1 MPVLGV
7 IPARLGSTRLARKPL
22 QLLGGVPLILRVWE
36 RVRGLASLDEV
47 VVATDAPEIAAV
59 IVPAGGRVILTS
71 PLHESGTER
80 VAEVARRPEFKGF
93 DVVVNVQGD
102 EPFLPAAAVPAAVAR
117 VAGGDDIG
125 TAAVPLDPAEA
136 DDPARVKVVT
146 DAQGR
151 ALYFSRAPIPFTA
164 EPRVS
169 RAERRGPSHWQ
180 HLGLYAYTHDSLARW
195 VAAPPT
201 DLERFERLEQ
211 LRALY
216 LGMTIGV
223 ARLAEPALPGIDTP
237 DDLARAE
244 QHWTATATGN

>member
-80 VAEVARRPEFKGF
+80 VAEVARRPEFRRF

-125 TAAVPLDPAEA
+125 TAAVPLDPTEA

-164 EPRVS
+164 EPRVPS
-169 RAERRGPSHWQ
+169 AERRAPSHWQ